1 MAFLTNG
8 NISQIK
14 NMQVFRRYMLK
25 EFLSDIISVDD
36 VLLVVKS
43 NGATSEMRSNSL
55 NIRQKDQWITI
66 GDNDGP
72 CHMHVNPYMIKHA
85 EFVMEEKPERISF
98 SVRFFDDNNERVL
111 GCFFTKMYDENKNI
125 KLERKKLY
133 DNLLKKY
140 GQKIEIKKLMSS

>member
-1 MAFLTNG
+1 MEILARLKTSEFLED
-8 NISQIK
+8 
-14 NMQVFRRYMLK
+14 MMLK
-25 EFLSDIISVDD
+25 ELLSDIISVYD

-55 NIRQKDQWITI
+55 NVRQKDQWISI

-72 CHMHVNPYMIKHA
+72 CHMHINPYMIKHA

-98 SVRFFDDNNERVL
+98 SVKFFDDNNERVL

-133 DNLLKKY
+133 DDLLEKY
-140 GQKIEIKKLMSS
+140 GQKIEIKRQMSS

>member
-1 MAFLTNG
+1 MEILARLKTSEFLEG
-8 NISQIK
+8 
-14 NMQVFRRYMLK
+14 MMLK
-25 EFLSDIISVDD
+25 ELLTDIINVDD

-72 CHMHVNPYMIKHA
+72 CHMHINPYMIKHA
-85 EFVMEEKPERISF
+85 EFMMEEKPERISF
-98 SVRFFDDNNERVL
+98 SVRFFDDSNERVL

-133 DNLLKKY
+133 DNLLEKY